1 VDVIVKTGILG
12 KKIGMTNFFLENGN
26 CIGVTVLQ
34 AGPCIVINKR
44 DKQRD
49 NYESLQLGFGNINQK
64 NKVSKPLNG
73 YFKKQNVNP
82 CRYVKEF
89 RYKDINQYEIGSE
102 IKVDLFKEGEKVN
115 VIGFSK
121 GRGFAGSIKRHH
133 FSGGPKTHGQKDY
146 YRSPGSIGA
155 TDAARVFKGKKLPG
169 RMGNNRVKIKNIEV
183 IKIDVDR
190 NLLLLKGA
198 IPGPNNALV
207 AIEKNSY

>member
-183 IKIDVDR
+183 IKIDMDR

>member
-1 VDVIVKTGILG
+1 MKTGILG
-12 KKIGMTNFFLENGN
+12 KKVGMTNIFLENGDA
-26 CIGVTVLQ
+26 IGVTVLQ
-34 AGPCIVINKR
+34 AGPCVVVNR
-44 DKQRD
+44 REKQKEQND
-49 NYESLQLGFGNINQK
+49 ALQLGFISISKKKKINQ
-64 NKVSKPLNG
+64 PLQG

-82 CRYVKEF
+82 FKYIKEF
-89 RYKDINQYEIGSE
+89 KYKDIDQYEIGRE

-133 FSGGPKTHGQKDY
+133 FSGGPKTHGQKNY
-146 YRSPGSIGA
+146 HRSTGSIGA

-169 RMGNNRVKIKNIEV
+169 RMGNEKVKTKNIEIV
-183 IKIDVDR
+183 KIDLDR

-207 AIEKNSY
+207 AVEKVS